1 MARDC
6 EYFPPSHDDELSRL
20 KARIAELEKENVELK
35 EERRWRK
42 CCEEMPKIEEGVGE
56 IFLVV
61 VENESNTS
69 PKGSYVTIAELCD
82 GEWYNDVT
90 GNEIEENIE
99 GSDYFYR
106 SKVTHWMP
114 LPSAPK
120 EQA

>member
-1 MARDC
+1 MAID
-6 EYFPPSHDDELSRL
+6 FHHLHPGHNDELTRL
-20 KARIAELEKENVELK
+20 KERIAELED
-35 EERRWRK
+35 ERRWRK
-42 CCEEMPKIEEGVGE
+42 CCEEMPEIEEGVGE

-120 EQA
+120 EER